1 MTVPRLTSAD
11 SRGVSNNAIGA
22 IGDLTGDSSDP
33 FGGVQ
38 VLQAKVAFA
47 AAAKILQVQRAMG
60 EQIVALL
67 QPDLGSTIDRR
78 V

>member
-1 MTVPRLTSAD
+1 M
-11 SRGVSNNAIGA
+11 
-22 IGDLTGDSSDP
+22 GDSSDP

-47 AAAKILQVQRAMG
+47 AAAKVLQVERAMG
-60 EQIVALL
+60 QELVALL
-67 QPDLGSTIDRR
+67 QPDLGTEFDRS

>member
-1 MTVPRLTSAD
+1 MVRAMFAD
-11 SRGVSNNAIGA
+11 SRGVSSLAIGA
-22 IGDLTGDSSDP
+22 IGDLMGDSSDP

-47 AAAKILQVQRAMG
+47 AAAKVLQVQRAMG

-67 QPDLGSTIDRR
+67 QPDVGTKFDKR

>member
-1 MTVPRLTSAD
+1 M
-11 SRGVSNNAIGA
+11 
-22 IGDLTGDSSDP
+22 GDSSDP

-47 AAAKILQVQRAMG
+47 AAAKVLQVQRAMG
-60 EQIVALL
+60 EEIVALL
-67 QPDLGSTIDRR
+67 EPNLGAKFDRK

>member
-1 MTVPRLTSAD
+1 MAQATRAD
-11 SRGVSNNAIGA
+11 SSGVSSSAIGA
-22 IGDLTGDSSDP
+22 IGDLMGDSSDP

-47 AAAKILQVQRAMG
+47 AAAKVLQVQRAMG
-60 EQIVALL
+60 DELVALL
-67 QPDLGSTIDRR
+67 QPNLGAKFDRK